1 MIQNK
6 KQFGLGLVLIA
17 AFLVV
22 LFAIFSPLFEG
33 GRNSLDYLDSTFN
46 SISKDSAYY
55 IPAVMEKARKHEGTE
70 VAINLKAADA
80 GQAARMG
87 KLLSSSAGATVTV
100 DAGKLGVSGD
110 FGRILGAVLAD
121 ADLMFKNEGAAVAA
135 KYGFDERRVLY
146 DWHQALSA
154 MTKDLNRQGK
164 FKEAKMLREVQTKA
178 IEPAYNYYGIQAVP
192 MTSMIW
198 IAMAALIGYVVYTVW
213 YGFAIL
219 FLFEGWGIRLKH

>member
-1 MIQNK
+1 MIHDK
-6 KQFGLGLVLIA
+6 REFGIGLALIA
-17 AFLVV
+17 VFFVV

-55 IPAVMEKARKHEGTE
+55 IPAVAEKARKYDGTS
-70 VAINLKAADA
+70 VSLSLKAADA
-80 GQAARMG
+80 GQAGRM
-87 KLLSSSAGATVTV
+87 KTLLSAAEATVTV
-100 DAGKLGVSGD
+100 DGAKLNVSGD
-110 FGRILGAVLAD
+110 LGKILAAVLAD
-121 ADLMFKNEGAAVAA
+121 ADLMFRNEGATVVG

-146 DWHQALSA
+146 DWHQSLSA
-154 MTKDLNRQGK
+154 MTKDLNRQGQ
-164 FKEAKMLREVQTKA
+164 FKEGKMLREVQTKA

-213 YGFAIL
+213 YGYAIL
-219 FLFEGWGIRLKH
+219 FLFEGWGIKLKH

>member
-1 MIQNK
+1 MIHDK
-6 KQFGLGLVLIA
+6 REFGIGLVLLSV
-17 AFLVV
+17 FLAV

-55 IPAVMEKARKHEGTE
+55 IPAVAEKAREHEGTS
-70 VAINLKAADA
+70 VALSVKAADA
-80 GQAARMG
+80 GQAARM
-87 KLLSSSAGATVTV
+87 KTLLAAAEATVVV
-100 DAGKLGVSGD
+100 DGVKLNVSGD
-110 FGRILGAVLAD
+110 LGKMLGAVLAD
-121 ADLMFKNEGAAVAA
+121 ADLMFRNEGATVAG

-154 MTKDLNRQGK
+154 MTKDLNRQSQ

-178 IEPAYNYYGIQAVP
+178 IEPAYNYYGIKAVP

-198 IAMAALIGYVVYTVW
+198 VAVAALIGYVVYTVW
-213 YGFAIL
+213 YGYAIL
-219 FLFEGWGIRLKH
+219 FLFEGWGLRLKH

>member
-1 MIQNK
+1 MIHDK
-6 KQFGLGLVLIA
+6 REFGIGLALIA
-17 AFLVV
+17 VFLAV

-55 IPAVMEKARKHEGTE
+55 IPAVAEKARKHEGTS
-70 VAINLKAADA
+70 VTLSIKAADA
-80 GQAARMG
+80 GQAARI
-87 KLLSSSAGATVTV
+87 KTLLSAADATVAV
-100 DAGKLGVSGD
+100 DGAKLKVSGD
-110 FGRILGAVLAD
+110 LGKMMAAVLAD
-121 ADLMFKNEGAAVAA
+121 ADLMFRNEGATVAG

-154 MTKDLNRQGK
+154 MTKDLNRQSQ
-164 FKEAKMLREVQTKA
+164 FKEGKMLREVQTRA

-213 YGFAIL
+213 YGYAVL
-219 FLFEGWGIRLKH
+219 FLFEGWGIKLKH